1 MDGYDDDEK
10 LYQGLT
16 GHPEYNLKPEV
27 HLLLTE
33 MDDSSE
39 VRAQIQV
46 IHLEEL
52 RWLI

>member
-39 VRAQIQV
+39 GG
-46 IHLEEL
+46 EL
-52 RWLI
+52 RYKLYTSRSSDG